1 MPSGRGNPSQA
12 DSPWAPTAQWPT
24 VAGSGYQPDGV
35 GYDDTWRAGRVRD
48 SAPPLWPQSRSDWST
63 AAPPEPPPAY
73 RARPPLPVPP
83 VLPERRQPERRQPE
97 RRSTAGHHRAASR
110 RNWWLGGLVILL
122 ALVVVGGVVVG
133 VRLADGDRSGAPGAG
148 ACPERETLRVAVPP
162 EFAPV
167 IEAALGTPSP
177 DVTCP
182 TTVVTTEEPA
192 ATLARLAKNPPDAWI
207 APSVAWLRLAEGT
220 HSREAAKQS
229 QSAAPVGL
237 FAAHPVS
244 LARTPVVVAAP
255 RKYADSLGWPAKQ
268 PTWSEL
274 SMRTISGQLPRLCM
288 DDPVR
293 GTAGLLG
300 VLGVHAAMARTTTDQ
315 GIAQMRALTVRS
327 RLADSAADAG
337 RQLRQMESETDAG
350 AALRDVGVFPVTEQA
365 LYAYQRNR
373 PAVPLAGMYPAD
385 GLFEADYP
393 LALTAVAVNEPVH
406 RQLAEHLA
414 ARLRAAEFADTLT
427 LHGFRPATGTPGA
440 SAAPVADGLLARYA
454 PPAVVPTDATQVYE
468 RVAQW
473 SQYKRLSY
481 QTLLLVDGSA
491 SMNDP
496 VRDRSGNV
504 TTKAE
509 LLRVAGAQAAQL
521 FGLDTSIALWLFAT
535 PAPTSPPY
543 VEIVPF
549 GPLDE
554 PLNGKPR
561 REVLH
566 QLAGAYRAYD
576 RAGTPL
582 YETVLRGTEAMR
594 QRVKPGAVT
603 LVVVLTDGRDE
614 DTSYAMPRAE
624 FLSKLAATR
633 DPARPV
639 PVFSIGYGADADMG
653 ILAEMG
659 RLTGGGAVPSNDPS
673 DLASA
678 MAKVFLAA
686 HTVR

>member
-1 MPSGRGNPSQA
+1 MADGSRHWYPDNDGDRRDPQA

-24 VAGSGYQPDGV
+24 VSGTGYQPDGV

-48 SAPPLWPQSRSDWST
+48 SAP
-63 AAPPEPPPAY
+63 AAPPFRSRPPIPVP
-73 RARPPLPVPP
+73 PPLPDR
-83 VLPERRQPERRQPE
+83 PERRPPG
-97 RRSTAGHHRAASR
+97 GHHRAANR
-110 RNWWLGGLVILL
+110 RNWWVGGLVILL

-133 VRLADGDRSGAPGAG
+133 VRLADRDRSGAPGTG
-148 ACPERETLRVAVPP
+148 GCPRRETLRLAVPP
-162 EFAPV
+162 DLAPLV
-167 IEAALGTPSP
+167 NLALDGA
-177 DVTCP
+177 DAGCP
-182 TTVVTTEEPA
+182 AVALAVEEPA
-192 ATLARLAKNPPDAWI
+192 TTLGRLAKDPPDAWI
-207 APSVAWLRLAEGT
+207 APSVAWLRLAERAGG
-220 HSREAAKQS
+220 REPS
-229 QSAAPVGL
+229 SAGL

-255 RKYADSLGWPAKQ
+255 RTYADSLGWPQKQ
-268 PTWSEL
+268 PTWAEL
-274 SMRTISGQLPRLCM
+274 SMRAIAGQLPRLCM
-288 DDPVR
+288 DDPLR

-300 VLGVHAAMARTTTDQ
+300 VLGVHTAMGRTTTDQ

-327 RLADSAADAG
+327 RLADSAADAS

-350 AALRDVGVFPVTEQA
+350 AALRDIGVFPVTEQA
-365 LYAYQRNR
+365 LWSYQRGK

-393 LALTAVAVNEPVH
+393 LAVAGAAANEPVQ
-406 RQLAEHLA
+406 RQLAERLA
-414 ARLRAAEFADTLT
+414 ARFRSPEFAETLT
-427 LHGFRPATGTPGA
+427 QHGFRPAAGTPGA
-440 SAAPVADGLLARYA
+440 SAAPVADGVVARYA
-454 PPAVVPTDATQVYE
+454 PAAAVPADAAQIYNL
-468 RVAQW
+468 VAQW
-473 SQYKRLSY
+473 SQYKRLQY
-481 QTLLLVDGSA
+481 QVLLLVDGSA
-491 SMNDP
+491 SMNDQ

-521 FGLDTSIALWLFAT
+521 FGLDTSVALWLFAT

-554 PLNGKPR
+554 ALNGTPR
-561 REVLH
+561 RELVH
-566 QLAGAYRAYD
+566 RLASSYKAYE

-582 YETVLRGTEAMR
+582 YETVLRGTDAMR

-614 DTSYAMPRAE
+614 DTSYAMPRDQ
-624 FLSKLAATR
+624 FLSRLTAAR
-633 DPARPV
+633 DPQRPV
-639 PVFSIGYGADADMG
+639 PVFAIGYGQDADMG
-653 ILAEMG
+653 VLSEMA
-659 RLTGGGAVPSNDPS
+659 RLTGGGAVPSNDPG

-686 HTVR
+686 HAVS